1 MRRSLMLGLAVVGL
15 QLGCGM
21 DEAEQRAATGQERG
35 VSAHYIC
42 RTDSLTIYYSDAT
55 YTTEVGS
62 DRCFCGSTPLRTGRM
77 TPYAQTGFSEE
88 CPGQL
93 APAAR

>member
-21 DEAEQRAATGQERG
+21 DEAEQRAASEPEQG
-35 VSAHYIC
+35 VGALYRC
-42 RTDSLTIYYSDAT
+42 TTDSLTIYYSDAT

-62 DRCFCGSTPLRTGRM
+62 DRCFCGRTPLRTGYM
-77 TPYAQTGFSEE
+77 TPYALTGFSEE
-88 CPGQL
+88 CPGL

>member
-15 QLGCGM
+15 QFGCGM
-21 DEAEQRAATGQERG
+21 DEAEQRAASEPERR
-35 VSAHYIC
+35 VDALYRC
-42 RTDSLTIYYSDAT
+42 TTDSLTIYYSDAT

-62 DRCFCGSTPLRTGRM
+62 DRCFCGRTPLRTGQM
-77 TPYAQTGFSEE
+77 TAYALTGFSEE
-88 CPGQL
+88 CPGF